1 MAQDMWGMKR
11 WFFKRLRKQA
21 LRTMKLLRS
30 AFKGKKLYS
39 PLSFMD
45 YVIFKIMSAFDTIVL
60 DCERAAQHSNY
71 HIEASHKTRKRL
83 LLGEQG
89 TKLGPKKTQEPE
101 VDLQSSGSLVQ
112 SDLQSRLAGFQKNLR

>member
-60 DCERAAQHSNY
+60 VFMLSFFYFCCGC
-71 HIEASHKTRKRL
+71 T
-83 LLGEQG
+83 
-89 TKLGPKKTQEPE
+89 
-101 VDLQSSGSLVQ
+101 
-112 SDLQSRLAGFQKNLR
+112 F